1 MAPIRLLIVED
12 DRQIAEIQKRFVE
25 RLFRGVI
32 MALSLRGVL
41 SAATSRAAMRAV
53 ALPLAIT
60 YR

>member
-1 MAPIRLLIVED
+1 
-12 DRQIAEIQKRFVE
+12 
-25 RLFRGVI
+25 

-41 SAATSRAAMRAV
+41 SAATLRAAMRAV